1 MAKYDPFAVRSVL
14 GPDWIIS
21 HEGEDHAGDEEGGK
35 HMYPSSQ
42 KDHDKRDEP
51 TKRPE
56 RPKTV
61 PPNPIPPT
69 MPTPGTIQPF
79 QPVHPVPYRTAYTT
93 GPKLGVA
100 AACFLGLAVFFVV
113 LPSSTL
119 TLSLGGFFF
128 SIAFFFIMAIG
139 CCCVPVNYN
148 TTINNNG
155 NTGNMP
161 PYILPGPGVPVL
173 PVFRA

>member
-21 HEGEDHAGDEEGGK
+21 HDGEDYADGK
-35 HMYPSSQ
+35 HNNPPAPSQ
-42 KDHDKRDEP
+42 DKPPSGQPDILIP
-51 TKRPE
+51 TAHPY
-56 RPKTV
+56 V
-61 PPNPIPPT
+61 P
-69 MPTPGTIQPF
+69 
-79 QPVHPVPYRTAYTT
+79 HAHLVPYRTAYTT

-100 AACFLGLAVFFVV
+100 AVCFLGLAVFFVV

-128 SIAFFFIMAIG
+128 FMAFGFMMAIG

-148 TTINNNG
+148 TTINHNG
-155 NTGNMP
+155 NTGSLP
-161 PYILPGPGVPVL
+161 PYIPPVPFAPAVL
-173 PVFRA
+173 PVFRV

>member
-1 MAKYDPFAVRSVL
+1 MAKYDPLAVRSVL

-21 HEGEDHAGDEEGGK
+21 HDGEDYADGK
-35 HMYPSSQ
+35 HNKPPAPS
-42 KDHDKRDEP
+42 HDNP
-51 TKRPE
+51 SPG
-56 RPKTV
+56 
-61 PPNPIPPT
+61 PPDIPIPTAHPYV
-69 MPTPGTIQPF
+69 PHA
-79 QPVHPVPYRTAYTT
+79 HPVPYRTAYTT

-100 AACFLGLAVFFVV
+100 AVCFLGLAVFFVV

-128 SIAFFFIMAIG
+128 SMAFVFMMAIG

-148 TTINNNG
+148 TTINNHG
-155 NTGNMP
+155 NTGYMP
-161 PYILPGPGVPVL
+161 PYIPPVPGVL